1 LKRQHDGARVGIL
14 IAAALTAGCSMILP
28 DPDPPPLPVPL
39 EDLLIDQDVTEL
51 YAMMRHDWAIL
62 NERLSEIPPPSI
74 AAPAPATGPRTSEP
88 TRITLP
94 FTADAVLA
102 SMYIPVVGVSP
113 TELRNSFGAPRDG
126 GTRRHRGIDIPAPRG
141 SKVVAVADG
150 EISYVG
156 TQSKAGRSVWL
167 VTDAGVS
174 FFYAHLDRWANG
186 LREGLRVRKGQTI
199 GYVGNSG
206 NARRSSPHLH
216 FAIHRH
222 SEAINPY
229 PHLVAATMPEKPRPV
244 LSGGM
249 TAGSQ

>member
-1 LKRQHDGARVGIL
+1 MVLCAIL
-14 IAAALTAGCSMILP
+14 LAGCASILP
-28 DPDPPPLPVPL
+28 DREPPPSPIPL
-39 EDLLIDQDVTEL
+39 EQLEIDEEVTEL

-62 NERLSEIPPPSI
+62 HERLAAIPAPPKP
-74 AAPAPATGPRTSEP
+74 APAPKEPARPSLPLIPLTSEG
-88 TRITLP
+88 
-94 FTADAVLA
+94 VLS

-113 TELRNSFGAPRDG
+113 FELTNSYGAPRDG
-126 GTRRHRGIDIPAPRG
+126 GRRRHRGIDIKAPRG
-141 SKVVAVADG
+141 TRIVAVVDG

-167 VTDAGVS
+167 VNDGGVS

-186 LREGLRVRKGQTI
+186 LHEGMKVKKGQTI

-216 FAIHRH
+216 FAIHRD

-229 PHLVAATMPEKPRPV
+229 PYLITAAMPEKPAPV
-244 LSGGM
+244 LTSGL
-249 TAGSQ
+249 TAGAQ